1 MLFNKNN
8 IKNYITALAV
18 SLFVAILAAPTA
30 SHAQTVTC
38 TGVGTETITT
48 DSRVFFDYS
57 ANTCAVSDG
66 TALGPDTGDSVFRA
80 QVAGSEVFTVNL
92 SGSVNTNVGHSGA
105 TIGTFTAAA
114 GVASANNRNTNGAET
129 ASVTYSGPSSE
140 TIVMNVAYTIAGG
153 GNSIDITSASV
164 TITAAA
170 SSAATAQPKSLQAS
184 VSRSQLIVIGKN
196 IGSRI
201 SSASLGGGVSGIGRD
216 APGGVGRTTPGG
228 GTGQQGTQSNLVR
241 TFLSRLAGTGD
252 LSDPALEPTSVF
264 GLSNEQPRHRS
275 RGIKA
280 DSLPREVAMAASF
293 DSSQWFLAAA
303 GDQNKQNQ
311 PDGVRSRSAAQA
323 DRPFTV
329 WGHGS
334 YTIIDNDRN
343 RVNDDSR
350 YDGDVWGYN
359 VGMD

>member
-92 SGSVNTNVGHSGA
+92 SGSGNTNVGHSGA

-114 GVASANNRNTNGAET
+114 GVASANNRTTNGAET

-201 SSASLGGGVSGIGRD
+201 SSGLARGRCQRYRPRC
-216 APGGVGRTTPGG
+216 ARRYRPRCARRYRPRCARWRR
-228 GTGQQGTQSNLVR
+228 QNHAR
-241 TFLSRLAGTGD
+241 W
-252 LSDPALEPTSVF
+252 
-264 GLSNEQPRHRS
+264 RHRTA
-275 RGIKA
+275 RHA
-280 DSLPREVAMAASF
+280 VEPREDLPV
-293 DSSQWFLAAA
+293 Q
-303 GDQNKQNQ
+303 
-311 PDGVRSRSAAQA
+311 
-323 DRPFTV
+323 TC
-329 WGHGS
+329 
-334 YTIIDNDRN
+334 RN
-343 RVNDDSR
+343 R
-350 YDGDVWGYN
+350 
-359 VGMD
+359 